1 LIRPRGHCGVI
12 NLPAVSSIISLGEG
26 CTPLTKVKVGR
37 HSFLAK
43 LEFLNPTGSYKDRG
57 VSVMMSHILS
67 HQVRQVIDDSSGN
80 AGASISAYA
89 AHAGIQARIFVPAHA
104 SSYKKQQIQ
113 RFNATL
119 VEVEGLRSATTTA
132 CWKEA
137 QHTTYASHAWSP
149 FFLAGQMTCAWE
161 MWEQLGRRVPA
172 AIVCVAGQGG
182 LLIGLLQGFKALLKA
197 KLIPHLPRLYAVQAR
212 ACDPIVRAWE
222 ERKEFPQACVEQTT
236 LAEGIRIAQP
246 VRGRDILR
254 AIYESAGAAIRVEE
268 HEILAAQAMLAH
280 QGLLVEAT
288 SAAAVAGLSQIC
300 QLTELAPDDIVIPL
314 TGSGLKQA
322 AVAELSMRS

>member
-1 LIRPRGHCGVI
+1 
-12 NLPAVSSIISLGEG
+12 
-26 CTPLTKVKVGR
+26 
-37 HSFLAK
+37 
-43 LEFLNPTGSYKDRG
+43 
-57 VSVMMSHILS
+57 M
-67 HQVRQVIDDSSGN
+67 
-80 AGASISAYA
+80 
-89 AHAGIQARIFVPAHA
+89 
-104 SSYKKQQIQ
+104 
-113 RFNATL
+113 
-119 VEVEGLRSATTTA
+119 
-132 CWKEA
+132 
-137 QHTTYASHAWSP
+137 
-149 FFLAGQMTCAWE
+149 
-161 MWEQLGRRVPA
+161 
-172 AIVCVAGQGG
+172 
-182 LLIGLLQGFKALLKA
+182 
-197 KLIPHLPRLYAVQAR
+197 
-212 ACDPIVRAWE
+212 RAWE